1 MIEILWFLSE
11 QLLRH
16 RDSYEDERSENA
28 GGIEIDRSCQIMIV
42 ITRLSK

>member
-16 RDSYEDERSENA
+16 RDSYEDERSENV
-28 GGIEIDRSCQIMIV
+28 IV
-42 ITRLSK
+42 LMLQVV